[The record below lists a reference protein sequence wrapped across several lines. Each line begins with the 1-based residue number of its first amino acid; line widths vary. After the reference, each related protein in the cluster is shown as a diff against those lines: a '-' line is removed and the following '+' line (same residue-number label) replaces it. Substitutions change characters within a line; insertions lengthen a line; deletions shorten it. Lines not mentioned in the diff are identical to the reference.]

1 MEMLAKITDEEL
13 ETLVDK
19 AVDKRI
25 APKRPEMICTKFSE
39 TAKLSRLGE
48 RRLRAV
54 VNEPDFRRQLDSQF
68 NGPVYYPYE
77 GQGYMFDY
85 NGFARFV
92 RNNLNAIFSLKI
104 KGDKRNE

>member
-1 MEMLAKITDEEL
+1 MEMVAKITDAEL
-13 ETLVDK
+13 ESLVDK
-19 AVDKRI
+19 AVNKKF
-25 APKRPEMICTKFSE
+25 APKRPEYICTKFKE

-54 VNEPDFRRQLDSQF
+54 VNEPDFRRQLDSEN

-92 RNNLNAIFSLKI
+92 RNNLNAIFSLRI
-104 KGDKRNE
+104 GD

>member
-13 ETLVDK
+13 EDLVNK
-19 AVDKRI
+19 ALEKHI
-25 APKRPEMICTKFSE
+25 APRRPEYICTSFKE
-39 TAKLSRLGE
+39 TASLSRLGE

-54 VNEPDFRRQLDSQF
+54 VSEPDFRHQLDSQF
-68 NGPVYYPYE
+68 NGPVYYPYQ

-92 RNNLNAIFSLKI
+92 RNNLNAIWSLKI
-104 KGDKRNE
+104 KE